1 MLKKSLALVSGLLI
15 ACTVV
20 VAYAAGSSMLRK
32 GHPDTYVVKK
42 GDTLWSIA
50 ARFLNKPW
58 LWPELWQAN
67 PQIHNPH
74 HIYPGDVLSL
84 DYMGNGEPSLV
95 LKPRAIATP
104 LGEAVAPIPLSELQT
119 YLADLR
125 VFAHRDALAKAP
137 YVVGF
142 EENQLR
148 GTPGQFVYVM
158 GLKDARPGQR
168 FAVVRPS
175 HVFTTFNADAGSRD
189 QIAQNLDDDV
199 SQYSGP
205 WHRNTTGYGLFGKG
219 HTLGYEAQVIGTVE
233 VLRTGSGSDAPVTTL
248 LQSSVMEIRKG
259 DRILPLDTHPYDSNY
274 YPHAPK
280 TLPPNMRV
288 IAFNGAM
295 YAVGSKQVVALSAG
309 SAEGVDNGQ
318 TYAIWQPGER
328 IINDV
333 ESSSYDHTFSKR
345 VTLPSEFVGHV
356 MIFRTFDHVSYGL
369 VMDAQGP
376 VKLGDTLEL
385 PQ

>member
-1 MLKKSLALVSGLLI
+1 MLKKSLALLTGVLI
-15 ACTVV
+15 AFTVV
-20 VAYAAGSSMLRK
+20 AAYAAGSGMLRK
-32 GHPDTYVVKK
+32 DHPDTYVVKK

-58 LWPELWQAN
+58 LWPEIWQAN
-67 PQIHNPH
+67 PQVHNPH

-84 DYMGNGEPSLV
+84 AYLGNGMPALV
-95 LKPRAIATP
+95 LKPRAVATP
-104 LGEAVAPIPLSELQT
+104 LSEAVAPIPLSELET
-119 YLADLR
+119 YLVDLR
-125 VFAHRDALAKAP
+125 VFAHRSALANAP

-142 EENQLR
+142 EDNEPR
-148 GTPGQFVYVM
+148 GAPGEFVYIM
-158 GLKDARPGQR
+158 GLKGVKPGER

-189 QIAQNLDDDV
+189 QISQNLDDDV
-199 SQYSGP
+199 TQYNGP
-205 WHRNTTGYGLFGKG
+205 WHRNTIGDGHFGKG

-233 VLRTGSGSDAPVTTL
+233 VLRTNEHGPATTL
-248 LQSSVMEIRKG
+248 LKASAMEIRKG

-274 YPHAPK
+274 FPHAPK
-280 TLPPNMRV
+280 SLPPNMRV
-288 IAFNGAM
+288 IAFNDAM
-295 YAVGSKQVVALSAG
+295 DAVGSKQVVALSAG
-309 SAEGVDNGQ
+309 SEEGVRNGQ

-333 ESSSYDHTFSKR
+333 ESSSFDHTFGKR

-356 MIFRTFDHVSYGL
+356 MVFRTFDHVSYGL

-376 VKLGDTLEL
+376 VKLGDKLEL
-385 PQ
+385 PE

>member
-1 MLKKSLALVSGLLI
+1 MLKKSLALLSGVMI
-15 ACTVV
+15 AFA
-20 VAYAAGSSMLRK
+20 AYAGGSNMLRH
-32 GHPDTYVVKK
+32 GHPDTYVVRK

-84 DYMGNGEPSLV
+84 AYLGNGEPSLV
-95 LKPRAIATP
+95 LKPRVIATP
-104 LGEAVAPIPLSELQT
+104 LNQAVAPIPLSELQT
-119 YLADLR
+119 YLVDLR
-125 VFAHRDALAKAP
+125 VFNHRDTLSKAP

-142 EENQLR
+142 EQNELR
-148 GTPGQFVYVM
+148 GIPGQFVYVM
-158 GLKDARPGQR
+158 GLHDARPGER

-189 QIAQNLDDDV
+189 QIAQDLDDDV
-199 SQYSGP
+199 SQYNGP
-205 WHRNTTGYGLFGKG
+205 WHRNTIGDGHFGKG
-219 HTLGYEAQVIGTVE
+219 HTLGYEAQVIGTIA
-233 VLRTGSGSDAPVTTL
+233 VLRVNKPGEPITTL
-248 LQSSVMEIRKG
+248 LQSSTMEIRKG
-259 DRILPLDTHPYDSNY
+259 DRILPLDPHPYDSNY

-280 TLPPNMRV
+280 ALPPNMRV
-288 IAFNGAM
+288 IAFNDAFD
-295 YAVGSKQVVALSAG
+295 AVGPKQVVALSAG
-309 SAEGVDNGQ
+309 SAEGVNNGQ
-318 TYAIWQPGER
+318 TYAIWQPGDH

-333 ESSSYDHTFSKR
+333 ESSSFDHTFSKH

-369 VMDAQGP
+369 IMDAQGP
-376 VKLGDTLEL
+376 VKLGDKLEL
-385 PQ
+385 PE